1 MYIIYDM
8 YDMIWY
14 DMIWYDMYVG
24 YYHHWNVLKPAM
36 AWTSQGA
43 LSGQDLKGRG
53 SASGDPEQSPTDQV
67 LNDLLNLSAGP

>member
-14 DMIWYDMYVG
+14 DMYVG
-24 YYHHWNVLKPAM
+24 YYWNVLKPAM

-43 LSGQDLKGRG
+43 LSGQDLKGPG